1 MNHKSVAFSNAPDKP
16 RTLPTYGRDDDEED
30 CSSSS
35 DSESD
40 EDNDDDDDEDAVV
53 PTLESESDDDFDDA
67 VVPST
72 EEFCGFCAE
81 TFPCQETM
89 LKHFDNCFR
98 MNYK

>member
-1 MNHKSVAFSNAPDKP
+1 MAFSNAPDKT
-16 RTLPTYGRDDDEED
+16 RTLPTYGRDEED
-30 CSSSS
+30 RSSSS

-40 EDNDDDDDEDAVV
+40 EDNDDDEDAVV
-53 PTLESESDDDFDDA
+53 PILESESDDDFDDA

>member
-16 RTLPTYGRDDDEED
+16 RTLPTYGREEED

-72 EEFCGFCAE
+72 EEFCIFCAE

-98 MNYK
+98 MN